1 MRNAMLLTF
10 FYVIAAAMF
19 AVSHMYG
26 GFGAWFLFC
35 AALLFACYE
44 TLAWWSL
51 PRSFAVLRRVSAGRL
66 QAGQDVAVV
75 IDLKLTEHA
84 WMPVQWLRVEDV
96 LPTRLAVRSDEP
108 YHTVYPW
115 DRKEFSVQYR
125 LTDAPRGLYRLQ
137 EVAVSGGDVFGLLVR
152 RVVVYCPTQL
162 VVYPR
167 VRKVAYWGAMDQRRL
182 GNRVAQSRS
191 VADATRVI
199 GTREYIPGDRLSRI
213 HWLATARTGTLR
225 SKEFEHY
232 ALNELLF
239 ILDTSYESFGGYPSS
254 FELALSTVASLAEYA
269 HRTHIV
275 FGYYAFGT
283 GMHHVPAKQG
293 DITLLRMLE
302 HLAVAE
308 ADGQAPFAEGLWHL
322 MSAPRQS
329 TAVVVTRG
337 VTDGLVRFAVLAA
350 DRQLRVQLLLARAEQ
365 SSLTPEEDALA
376 DRLRLF
382 GWQIR
387 TLHSLD
393 SLDTLGAGGSV
404 YAGHA

>member
-1 MRNAMLLTF
+1 MRNAMLLTL
-10 FYVIAAAMF
+10 FYAVAAAMF
-19 AVSHMYG
+19 AISHMYG

-35 AALLFACYE
+35 ASLLFAVYE
-44 TLAWWSL
+44 TLAWRSL
-51 PRSFAVLRRVSAGRL
+51 RRTFAVSRRVSAGRL
-66 QAGQDVAVV
+66 QAGQDVTVD
-75 IDLKLTEHA
+75 IDLKITDSA
-84 WMPVQWLRVEDV
+84 WTPVQWLRVEDV
-96 LPTRLAVRSDEP
+96 LPTKLAVRRDEP
-108 YHTVYPW
+108 YRVVYPW
-115 DRKEFSVQYR
+115 GRKEFSVQYR
-125 LTDAPRGLYRLQ
+125 LTDTPRGLYRLHA
-137 EVAVSGGDVFGLLVR
+137 VAVSGGDVFGLLIL
-152 RVVVYCPTQL
+152 RVEVHASTQL

-167 VRKVAYWGAMDQRRL
+167 VRKVAYWSAVDQRRL
-182 GNRVAQSRS
+182 GNRVAHSRS

-213 HWLATARTGTLR
+213 HWLATARAGTLR

-239 ILDTSYESFGGYPSS
+239 ILDTSHESFGGFPSS

-269 HRTHIV
+269 HRIRIV

-283 GMHHVPAKQG
+283 GVHHVPPKQG
-293 DITLLRMLE
+293 DLTLLRMLE

-308 ADGQAPFAEGLWHL
+308 ADGQTSFPEGLWRL
-322 MSAPRQS
+322 LSVPRQS

-337 VTDGLVRFAVLAA
+337 VTDGLLRFAVLAA
-350 DRQLRVQLLLARAEQ
+350 DRQLRVQLLLARTEQ

-376 DRLRLF
+376 ERLRLF

-393 SLDTLGAGGSV
+393 SLDTLGSGGSS